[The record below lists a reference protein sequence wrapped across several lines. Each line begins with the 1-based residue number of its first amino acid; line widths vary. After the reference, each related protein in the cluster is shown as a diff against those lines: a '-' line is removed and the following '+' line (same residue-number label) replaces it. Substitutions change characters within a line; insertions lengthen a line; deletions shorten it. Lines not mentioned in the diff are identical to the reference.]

1 MPSST
6 EHGVSISHVSMNN
19 DPNVH
24 LLVSGG
30 TEPNQP
36 GNDSLAE
43 LGAQQYQSTF
53 KVYSDRH
60 AHQIAVSQHEA
71 QQPSVPGLV
80 IG

>member
-1 MPSST
+1 MPTTT
-6 EHGVSISHVSMNN
+6 EHGVSISHASMNN

-30 TEPNQP
+30 TEPNHP
-36 GNDSLAE
+36 VNDTLEE

-60 AHQIAVSQHEA
+60 AHHISSQHEA